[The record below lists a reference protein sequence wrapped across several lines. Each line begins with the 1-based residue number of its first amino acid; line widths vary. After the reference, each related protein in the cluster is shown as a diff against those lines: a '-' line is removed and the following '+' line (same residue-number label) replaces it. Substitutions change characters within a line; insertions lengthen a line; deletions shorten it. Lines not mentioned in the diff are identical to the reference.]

1 MSQINIIFVCT
12 NHNKILSEN
21 KMLYPYIYWSRKEE
35 KSLHKDNINGKNVG
49 YKWNLFFMGKDWVND
64 MWGLQQISI
73 LPCVMILMDLVHLNE
88 VLFWIIIGDIHLS
101 HLSKSRHSGNKQKKQ
116 REDIH
121 GDNWKQN
128 SLGIIAQNNVPTI
141 PLLDFRTS
149 PKINISPSSPQ
160 NDCFLFSPTH
170 YKKLKS
176 QLLIYIHI

>member
-1 MSQINIIFVCT
+1 MGQINIIFVCT

-64 MWGLQQISI
+64 LWGLQQISI

-88 VLFWIIIGDIHLS
+88 VLFWIIIGDIHLTWAN
-101 HLSKSRHSGNKQKKQ
+101 LGIVETKKKKQ